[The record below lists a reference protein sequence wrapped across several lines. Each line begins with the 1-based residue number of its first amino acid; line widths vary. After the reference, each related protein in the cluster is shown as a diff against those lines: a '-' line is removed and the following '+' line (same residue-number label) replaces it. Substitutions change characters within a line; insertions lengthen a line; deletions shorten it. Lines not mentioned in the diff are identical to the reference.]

1 MNNIRKFH
9 RYDNSI
15 GWKFMTNVQSTDL
28 LSYRNTQKYLSL
40 SFCLYFILFVMRC
53 TIWYHLYNFKNV
65 KNAHGEVLLLVKL
78 QAALGC
84 NFTKSNTPPWVF
96 FTFSKLGKWY
106 QIAQRITFCRF
117 VVVCFSCG
125 FFTFSYGTF
134 SKKAWPNYNFGPL

>member
-1 MNNIRKFH
+1 
-9 RYDNSI
+9 
-15 GWKFMTNVQSTDL
+15 MTNVQSTDL

-117 VVVCFSCG
+117 VIVCFSCG

-134 SKKAWPNYNFGPL
+134 SKKA